1 MEYNIDD
8 KKLFDM
14 EYSTQVRQEM
24 EFLKKCGIRYT
35 FVKRINGIPV
45 YKYTKNEKLFDALKL
60 YYTIKNGG
68 NI

>member
-1 MEYNIDD
+1 MID

-35 FVKRINGIPV
+35 FVKRIDGIPV
-45 YKYTKNEKLFDALKL
+45 YKYTKNEKLFDSLKM
-60 YYTIKNGG
+60 YYKIKNGG
-68 NI
+68 NV